1 MLRKTVEEIY
11 DLLVE
16 VSYEIG
22 EHPVEYV
29 GYGNCKQFAK
39 YLFDYFK
46 NKPVQKEPIDIKDL
60 LNKIDR
66 IWAYFDVTDA
76 FLDYYYFD
84 IDNENEYLDS
94 DYDLWLTAKFLNSDY
109 CTQAYYEKFLTEM
122 DEYLNYQEE
131 DGED

>member
-11 DLLVE
+11 DLLIE

-46 NKPVQKEPIDIKDL
+46 NKPMQKQPINIQKL
-60 LNKIDR
+60 LNEITG
-66 IWAYFDVTDA
+66 IWAYFDITQE
-76 FLDYYYFD
+76 FLEYYD
-84 IDNENEYLDS
+84 IDLSD

-109 CTQAYYEKFLTEM
+109 CSQAYYEKFLIEM

-131 DGED
+131 EED